1 MIMIYLIIRFCVFS
15 KFPMAVFS
23 GLGLIVEEKKA
34 SLQTMVDSNKMPII
48 KEEKSIKISRPI
60 VMIK

>member
-1 MIMIYLIIRFCVFS
+1 
-15 KFPMAVFS
+15 MAVFS